1 MSLAF
6 AGGSHR
12 TVPIELREKLA
23 FSSEQATEALVRF
36 RKQFPGSEAVLL
48 STCNRIELYAADEE
62 RRGPPPPDELA
73 MFLAECRGVDPI
85 NAGKVLGGVV
95 PGHASLL
102 SRIVLNPL
110 D

>member
-23 FSSEQATEALVRF
+23 FSSEQATEALARF
-36 RKQFPGSEAVLL
+36 QQQFPGSEAVLL
-48 STCNRIELYAADEE
+48 STCNRVELYAADEE

-73 MFLAECRGVDPI
+73 MFLA
-85 NAGKVLGGVV
+85 
-95 PGHASLL
+95 
-102 SRIVLNPL
+102 
-110 D
+110 